1 MSIIIKGMD
10 MPKASNED
18 CIAVIRSN
26 GKVEVWQTG
35 MKEFEAQ
42 AIQIPTPHGRLIDK
56 DFLMKWLEITEECKD
71 CKSNNYGFCSKA
83 TKDFQASVR

>member
-1 MSIIIKGMD
+1 MSILIKGMD

-35 MKEFEAQ
+35 TREFEAK
-42 AIQIPTPHGRLIDK
+42 AIQIPTPHGRLIDADK
-56 DFLMKWLEITEECKD
+56 LRENIEEVDRPDGYTALVHIK
-71 CKSNNYGFCSKA
+71 YAPTILKA
-83 TKDFQASVR
+83 EE